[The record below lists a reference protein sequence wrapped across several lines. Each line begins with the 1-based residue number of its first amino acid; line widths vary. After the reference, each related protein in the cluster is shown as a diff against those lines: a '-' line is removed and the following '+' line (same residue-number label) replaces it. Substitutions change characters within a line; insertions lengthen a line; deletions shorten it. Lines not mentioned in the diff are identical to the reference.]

1 MICLL
6 FVSIYS
12 IIFNDITLR
21 INNQEKILI
30 YSFTCFSVM
39 IFAFSAYH
47 SSSLN
52 EVDNYSRFL
61 LLLPIYFYLRT
72 ININSKYLVYT
83 ILISSL
89 LSFGSV
95 LMIYDDAAG
104 NMSIPGRFNPI
115 SSSALTFGNLNMTLF
130 ILLLGCWIFRDK
142 LKLSSFLLLLGL
154 FVSFL
159 SWGLTH
165 TKGSI
170 LGLAIVLIYLNV
182 INKFFRV
189 FSLCIILLGTFI
201 VSSTELNQRFKVFIN
216 DTILLLHGE
225 SVMSENIDLSVR
237 ERVFYYQS
245 AIDIIKNNPL
255 DGIGFDSFENYLEQ
269 KKVDQNLNL
278 RTSDHAHNEFLDIAL
293 KTGLI
298 GLSIFLILLISI
310 YKFFNT
316 SSSKNSQYSFFEC
329 LGKITLLSQTG
340 FMLTQSQLAH
350 HQSTVFF
357 IILILIFASQITYRK
372 NNIP

>member
-1 MICLL
+1 M
-6 FVSIYS
+6 
-12 IIFNDITLR
+12 
-21 INNQEKILI
+21 
-30 YSFTCFSVM
+30 
-39 IFAFSAYH
+39 
-47 SSSLN
+47 
-52 EVDNYSRFL
+52 
-61 LLLPIYFYLRT
+61 
-72 ININSKYLVYT
+72 
-83 ILISSL
+83 
-89 LSFGSV
+89 
-95 LMIYDDAAG
+95 
-104 NMSIPGRFNPI
+104 
-115 SSSALTFGNLNMTLF
+115 
-130 ILLLGCWIFRDK
+130 
-142 LKLSSFLLLLGL
+142 
-154 FVSFL
+154 
-159 SWGLTH
+159 
-165 TKGSI
+165 
-170 LGLAIVLIYLNV
+170 
-182 INKFFRV
+182 
-189 FSLCIILLGTFI
+189 CIILLGTFI

-255 DGIGFDSFENYLEQ
+255 DGIGFDSFESYLEQ

-316 SSSKNSQYSFFEC
+316 SSSKNSPYSFFEC

-340 FMLTQSQLAH
+340 FMMTQSQLAH